1 MRRLAVLALLWL
13 GGAASAADEPHA
25 WTALAAGAHVALL
38 RHANAP
44 GTGDPQ
50 AVRIGDCSTQRNLD
64 DVGREQARALGEAFR
79 ARKIRIG
86 RIVSSPWCR
95 TLETARLMEL
105 GKVEVSWSLVPDRG
119 QLPPV
124 RAQELK
130 QMLSSWRGPG
140 TLVLVSHGFA
150 IQPLYGDIPASGEM
164 LVLKP
169 NGASNAG
176 ADLIG
181 RIPAPR

>member
-1 MRRLAVLALLWL
+1 MRWAGILALPWL
-13 GGAASAADEPHA
+13 IGAAPAADEQQA
-25 WTALAAGAHVALL
+25 WAALAAGGHVVLM

-50 AVRIGDCSTQRNLD
+50 AVKIDDCKTQRNLD
-64 DVGREQARALGEAFR
+64 DTGREQARALGATFR
-79 ARKIRIG
+79 ARKIRVD
-86 RIVSSPWCR
+86 RALSSPWCR
-95 TLETARLMEL
+95 CVETARLMAL
-105 GKVEVSWSLVPDRG
+105 GNVEISWSLVPDRG
-119 QLPPV
+119 QTPPV

-130 QMLSSWRGPG
+130 HLISSWRGPG

-150 IQPLYGDIPASGEM
+150 IQALFGFIPGSAEM

-169 NGASNAG
+169 NGASQAG

-181 RIPAPR
+181 RIPPPR